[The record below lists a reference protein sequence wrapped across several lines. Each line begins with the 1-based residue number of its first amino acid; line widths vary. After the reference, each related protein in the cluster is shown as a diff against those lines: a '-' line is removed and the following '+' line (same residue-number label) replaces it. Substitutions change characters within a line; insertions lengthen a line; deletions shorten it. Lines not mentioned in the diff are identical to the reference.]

1 MKVDESVVDCP
12 TQLICNGFGYSFV
25 ELAVRAGPQ
34 SQKWSD
40 QQITLNPTGSIHKK
54 AREKKFD
61 PKKVD
66 FDEGVSI

>member
-1 MKVDESVVDCP
+1 MAMKTIV
-12 TQLICNGFGYSFV
+12 TFTTMAMLI
-25 ELAVRAGPQ
+25 RAGPQ

-40 QQITLNPTGSIHKK
+40 QQITLNPTVSIHKK

-66 FDEGVSI
+66 FD